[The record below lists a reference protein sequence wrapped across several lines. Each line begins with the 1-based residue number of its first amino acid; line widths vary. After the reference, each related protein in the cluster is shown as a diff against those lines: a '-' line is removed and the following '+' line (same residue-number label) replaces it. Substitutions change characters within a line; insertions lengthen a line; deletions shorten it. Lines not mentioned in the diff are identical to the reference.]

1 MVVTISSKGQLVIP
15 KKIRQELDLQ
25 SGAKVNVELVGNEI
39 ILRPVQDKK
48 AMKKAVASLYGMIA
62 TGPSPLDKLEAEHR
76 QEIERD
82 ERRKQSFSSR

>member
-39 ILRPVQDKK
+39 ILRPV
-48 AMKKAVASLYGMIA
+48 MEEVALNTLIQELRELAQGA
-62 TGPSPLDKLEAEHR
+62 DLLADLEADR
-76 QEIERD
+76 QWELEK
-82 ERRKQSFSSR
+82 ERRREEQLFVG

>member
-39 ILRPVQDKK
+39 ILRPVMEETALNTLIQELRELAQGADLL
-48 AMKKAVASLYGMIA
+48 A
-62 TGPSPLDKLEAEHR
+62 DLEADR
-76 QEIERD
+76 QWELEK
-82 ERRKQSFSSR
+82 ERRREEQLFVG

>member
-39 ILRPVQDKK
+39 ILRPV
-48 AMKKAVASLYGMIA
+48 MEEVALNTLIQELRELAQGA
-62 TGPSPLDKLEAEHR
+62 DLLADLEADRQWELEKEHR
-76 QEIERD
+76 REEQL
-82 ERRKQSFSSR
+82 FVG